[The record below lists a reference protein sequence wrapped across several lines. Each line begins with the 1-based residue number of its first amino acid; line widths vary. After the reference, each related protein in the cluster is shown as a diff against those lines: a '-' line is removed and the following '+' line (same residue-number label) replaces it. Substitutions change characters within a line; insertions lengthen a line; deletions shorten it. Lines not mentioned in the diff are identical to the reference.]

1 MSRHL
6 TRFRTAGALSLLLG
20 LTLLPGCSGK
30 STDDGDGVGNV
41 SRIVYAVR
49 QNTIALAD
57 GTVKIDVAGGMGQ
70 VMDYGR
76 YMPGGKLEVFDL
88 KTGNPQA
95 NIIEDYPTA
104 DVSSVDV
111 SFDGTKVLFTMKK
124 DGADN
129 YHVYTAGI
137 DRGVDGKFV
146 ITQLTFGPYDDQQA
160 IFSPGDRIVFTT
172 NQAYT
177 EMGTR
182 ADEYNHARAV
192 TQLATITS
200 TGGDADRK
208 LCSQNL
214 SHIITLFPMHDGRV
228 GFSRW
233 EHLENVNDVKVFA
246 MNPDCTQIV
255 ALSGQHGKPGNSM
268 VQVTESPTP
277 NVFYGIVTN
286 RENTIQAGALVRLDA
301 RSLAVDGQF
310 DEEKSLEEAYHILTP
325 SVPRG
330 DEPSPIG
337 RYRSPTTL
345 PDGRVMVS
353 WAEGNV
359 DESNELSLSP
369 PDYGVY
375 WYNETTAKNQLIVN
389 DSNVWELYAHAITAR
404 PEPVIIPSSQIT
416 ADSSKPTTFGSIN
429 IRETS
434 LAARHNDSV
443 SGAQFTSSTPTDQ
456 ALAQANRVRI
466 IEGFSTEGSP
476 NHTMFGLTMAEG
488 AAILGEAKVEADG
501 SWLANIPPYV
511 PVHLQPIDEFDLSI
525 RSQTTWIQGM
535 PGESRVCGGCHED
548 RNKANLAAVGAGAL
562 TISAA
567 RGPENFMKPVD
578 SRTEYPW
585 AKAND
590 ASNPNEIQA
599 LLNQRCVS
607 CHNGTTNGDKPQ
619 EFYTVTMTN
628 AVLETSTDYKVARMD
643 LTDTPVTVYYD
654 RRVAT
659 WPSSYVSLFYPAAM
673 SMEMGKVTVTGKVPP
688 KWAIPSD
695 ARNSVLIEKLNVN
708 SVKDTAKFA
717 WPLGEAFSDADV
729 AGGTRTDHAKLA
741 GLTREELVKLIRTID
756 MGGQYYARQNS
767 DFKPFSD
774 GDPVGG
780 KY

>member
-1 MSRHL
+1 MFRPLFRS
-6 TRFRTAGALSLLLG
+6 RTAGALSLLAG
-20 LTLLPGCSGK
+20 LAVLPGCSTK
-30 STDDGDGVGNV
+30 STDDDGAGNV

-49 QNTIALAD
+49 QHTIVDAD
-57 GTVKIDVAGGMGQ
+57 GTPRIDVAGGMGQ

-88 KTGNPQA
+88 KTGNVQA

-111 SFDGTKVLFTMKK
+111 SFDATKVVFTMKK
-124 DGADN
+124 DAEDN
-129 YHVYTAGI
+129 YHVYSAGI
-137 DRGVDGKFV
+137 DRGPEGKFV
-146 ITQLTFGPYDDQQA
+146 ITQLTFGPYDDQNA
-160 IFSPGDRIVFTT
+160 IFSPGGRIVFTT
-172 NQAYT
+172 NQSYT

-214 SHIITLFPMHDGRV
+214 SHIVTLFPMQDGRV

-233 EHLENVNDVKVFA
+233 EHLENINDVKVFT

-268 VQVTESPTP
+268 VQVSESNIP

-286 RENTIQAGALVRLDA
+286 RENTIQAGALVKLDA
-301 RSLAVDGQF
+301 RSLTHEGQF
-310 DEEKSLEEAYHILTP
+310 DEEKTQEEAYQVLTP

-337 RYRSPTTL
+337 RYRSPATL
-345 PDGRVMVS
+345 PDGRIVVS
-353 WAEGNV
+353 WAEGAVN
-359 DESNELSLSP
+359 EQNELSLTP

-375 WYNETTAKNQLIVN
+375 WYNESNGQNQLIVN
-389 DSNVWELYAHAITAR
+389 HEKTWELYAHPITAR
-404 PEPVIIPSSQIT
+404 LEPAIIPPRQDES
-416 ADSSKPTTFGSIN
+416 DSSIPTTFGSID

-434 LAARHNDSV
+434 LALRHGDSV
-443 SGAQFTSSTPTDQ
+443 RGAQFTTSTPTDE
-456 ALAQANRVRI
+456 ALAQATRVRI

-501 SWLANIPPYV
+501 SWLADLPPYV
-511 PVHLQPIDEFDLSI
+511 PIHLQPIDQFDLSI
-525 RSQTTWIQGM
+525 RNQTTWIQGM

-548 RNKANLAAVGAGAL
+548 RNNPNLPSVGTGSL
-562 TISAA
+562 TIAA
-567 RGPENFMKPVD
+567 GRGAENFMKPIEA
-578 SRTEYPW
+578 RTEYPW
-585 AKAND
+585 AKANV
-590 ASNPNEIQA
+590 AGNPNEIQA
-599 LLNQRCVS
+599 LLNAKCVS

-628 AVLETSTDYKVARMD
+628 EVLDTATDYKVARMD

-688 KWAIPSD
+688 KWAVPSD
-695 ARNSVLIEKLNVN
+695 ARNSLLIEKLNVTSIKN
-708 SVKDTAKFA
+708 DTTYA
-717 WPLGEAFSDADV
+717 WPLGQAFSDADV
-729 AGGTRTDHAKLA
+729 AGGERTDHAKLA
-741 GLTREELVKLIRTID
+741 GLTRDETVMLIRTID

-767 DFKPFSD
+767 DFKPFGD
-774 GDPVGG
+774 ADPVGG